1 LNICQKDLLIG
12 PSGLTPVALQR
23 ASRKAYTLL
32 EVVLALALT
41 VLVLGGISMAINF
54 HLITLR
60 DQQAEIERSQIA
72 RQSLFM
78 ITKDIRSAIQ
88 YKPIESSALD
98 ELIESVESATA
109 MAEELLGGETEEAEE
124 PAESQFAP
132 TRPGLYGSATALTVD
147 VSRLPRSD
155 QYNIVTYSDG
165 TSSDIPSDVKTIS
178 YFVREPDNDNAGNA
192 SAGQVDINETMGLV
206 RRSLDRAVTRYA
218 EDYSNQIEYEDYE
231 EVLADEINE
240 VQFRYWDQE
249 NEAWESEWDSDEKMG
264 LPTAVEIVVAIGLDS
279 EESDSEED
287 VRKFYRS
294 VVYLPV
300 AEIIQPEPEEELLDT
315 SEQDQGSDSESGG
328 RE

>member
-1 LNICQKDLLIG
+1 MNICQKDLLIG

-109 MAEELLGGETEEAEE
+109 MARTTSNSVYAFRD
-124 PAESQFAP
+124 A
-132 TRPGLYGSATALTVD
+132 RCNATG
-147 VSRLPRSD
+147 VSPE
-155 QYNIVTYSDG
+155 G
-165 TSSDIPSDVKTIS
+165 P
-178 YFVREPDNDNAGNA
+178 
-192 SAGQVDINETMGLV
+192 INK
-206 RRSLDRAVTRYA
+206 S
-218 EDYSNQIEYEDYE
+218 
-231 EVLADEINE
+231 
-240 VQFRYWDQE
+240 F
-249 NEAWESEWDSDEKMG
+249 
-264 LPTAVEIVVAIGLDS
+264 
-279 EESDSEED
+279 
-287 VRKFYRS
+287 
-294 VVYLPV
+294 
-300 AEIIQPEPEEELLDT
+300 
-315 SEQDQGSDSESGG
+315 
-328 RE
+328 